1 MAEPKQQIQTFLNPA
16 NQMFYFQIRPIKR
29 PVENNEISTYSFVML
44 ATSESAIN
52 CQIVRKFCNGGKFIT
67 LNVFNCKRYDQKN
80 SSLRFCL
87 NSYNIIDFD
96 TFFTKQ
102 ISLLLSVLVSIY
114 TQLSV
119 VITVKFTTQLSE
131 KTIAFTDSAA
141 VHFGV

>member
-1 MAEPKQQIQTFLNPA
+1 
-16 NQMFYFQIRPIKR
+16 MFYFQIRPIKR
-29 PVENNEISTYSFVML
+29 PVENNEISTCLFVVL

-96 TFFTKQ
+96 TFFYKIDFVPVVCACFYLYTAFGCHYRE
-102 ISLLLSVLVSIY
+102 IHHAVLR
-114 TQLSV
+114 
-119 VITVKFTTQLSE
+119 
-131 KTIAFTDSAA
+131 KTIAFTDSAD